1 MPLINNIVRF
11 PGHLLVIL
19 ILLGTLSA
27 LSLSSAKWIE
37 SKSKQTEI
45 NLNQEANSDT
55 SEEKSN
61 YELEESLLNSSDDEH
76 KFNLCYSKMYYKYQ
90 NVSLIDGLSGL
101 NTPPPRS
108 C

>member
-1 MPLINNIVRF
+1 MPVINNIVRF
-11 PGHLLVIL
+11 SGHILVIL

-27 LSLSSAKWIE
+27 LSLSSVKWIE

-45 NLNQEANSDT
+45 NLNQDAKSDA

-61 YELEESLLNSSDDEH
+61 YELEESLLHSIELEH
-76 KFNLCYSKMYYKYQ
+76 KFNLCYSQIYYKYQ

-108 C
+108 